1 MLKELQVKNF
11 AIIDDVKISFKEGLN
26 CLTGETGAGKTL
38 IIEAINLL
46 IGERADSELIRE
58 GEEKLLVQGYF
69 DFSGNR
75 EVKAFLLSH
84 NILEDEDFESDIVI
98 SRELNRTGKNKA
110 FINGLYTQV
119 SVLKQLG
126 NYFLDLH
133 GQHEHQYLLDQKT
146 HINIIDNSGNEP
158 LLLIKEKYITHY
170 DKYQARLRK
179 LNQLLEMQ
187 KNREL
192 HLQDLEY
199 RYDELNKLNIGDNS
213 EENELE
219 NELRIL
225 KNYENIY
232 KLVSEA
238 EEAVKGKTDE
248 SSSLSDK
255 VFLLQKNIGQLSDI
269 DHNFQ
274 SYSER
279 ISLLADVIEEVSHF
293 ISSYLSDFEF
303 SRERLDEIQQR
314 LFRFSEV
321 KKKYNIDLDKIG
333 EYIEKIKDE
342 IEGYQSLDQDIE
354 KAENELLLK
363 KRELKE
369 SALALS
375 SSRERAK
382 TILEKNITNELKDLN
397 FKSVSFTVKKQYI
410 LDEKGIE
417 IDGKVIKFNRNG
429 IDDLEFYISLNIGEM
444 ERPLRKVASG
454 GEMSRIMLALKS
466 ALSSADNISTMVF
479 DEIDTG
485 IGGSTSMIV
494 GEKIYNISKSK
505 QVIVITHLAQIACFS
520 DHHYFIDKY
529 IEDNRTKIRIKRLED
544 NNRKS
549 EISRMLGGIAESDIS
564 LKHAEELIGRCNE
577 IKIKQVEENLE
588 IGN

>member
-46 IGERADSELIRE
+46 IGERADSDLIRE
-58 GEEKLLVQGYF
+58 NEEKLLVQGYF
-69 DFSGNR
+69 DFSNNKGAR
-75 EVKAFLLSH
+75 AFLLSH
-84 NILEDEDFESDIVI
+84 NILEDSDFESDIVI

-110 FINGLYTQV
+110 FINGLYIQV
-119 SVLKQLG
+119 GILKQLG

-146 HINIIDNSGNEP
+146 HINIIDNSGKEP
-158 LLLIKEKYITHY
+158 LLLIKEKYIVHY
-170 DKYQARLRK
+170 DKYQSKSRK

-187 KNREL
+187 KNREM

-199 RYDELNKLNIGDNS
+199 RYNELDKLNISDGN

-219 NELRIL
+219 NELRVL

-248 SSSLSDK
+248 NSSLSDK

-279 ISLLADVIEEVSHF
+279 ISLLADLIEEISHF

-303 SRERLDEIQQR
+303 SRERLDGIQER
-314 LFRFSEV
+314 LFQFSEI

-342 IEGYQSLDQDIE
+342 IEGYQSLEQDIE
-354 KAENELLLK
+354 KAENELIEIK
-363 KRELKE
+363 QELKE
-369 SALALS
+369 SAIALS
-375 SSRERAK
+375 SCRERTKAA
-382 TILEKNITNELKDLN
+382 LEGKIISELKDLN
-397 FKSVSFTVKKQYI
+397 FKSVSFTARKQYI
-410 LDEKGIE
+410 KDDDGIE
-417 IDGKVIKFNRNG
+417 IDGEIIKFNRNG
-429 IDDLEFYISLNIGEM
+429 IDDLEFYISLNVGET

-454 GEMSRIMLALKS
+454 GEISRIMLALKS

-479 DEIDTG
+479 DEIDSG
-485 IGGSTSMIV
+485 IGGSTSMVV

-529 IEDNRTKIRIKRLED
+529 IEDNRTKIEIKKLEE
-544 NNRKS
+544 NNRKN
-549 EISRMLGGIAESDIS
+549 EISRMLGGIGESDIS
-564 LKHAEELIGRCNE
+564 LKHAEELISRCNK
-577 IKIKQVEENLE
+577 IKINLVEENLE
-588 IGN
+588 VGN